1 MDDVRK
7 HSPEQ
12 ILLWARRTVLY
23 IDVEIWENDIKHIE
37 EIEADKLTDEDK
49 EGLEHAKKMVQA
61 ASEELQIVVEK
72 LDKLEAAIANNENAF
87 ADKIAE
93 IEAATKANLERLAEA
108 EKETPNTI
116 ENEQTEE
123 VNVEL

>member
-61 ASEELQIVVEK
+61 ASEEL
-72 LDKLEAAIANNENAF
+72 
-87 ADKIAE
+87 
-93 IEAATKANLERLAEA
+93 
-108 EKETPNTI
+108 
-116 ENEQTEE
+116 
-123 VNVEL
+123 